1 MTGTMGERFARA
13 LAAKDFEGITALLH
27 PNVDFRGMT
36 PSIFWQAAGAGE
48 VVGRILPLWFEES
61 DRIDRLLSIE
71 TDQVGDAQRV
81 GYRFAVSNADGEFI
95 VDQQAYYKTA
105 DGAITWMRVLC
116 SGWRRPQDSDT
127 PA

>member
-13 LAAKDFEGITALLH
+13 LAAKDFEGITTLLH

-36 PSIFWQAAGAGE
+36 PSIFWEAASAGE
-48 VVGRILPLWFEES
+48 VVGKILPLWFEES

-95 VDQQAYYKTA
+95 VDQQAYYKTT

-116 SGWRRPQDSDT
+116 SGWRRPQETGTS
-127 PA
+127 

>member
-13 LAAKDFEGITALLH
+13 LAAKDFEEITSLLH
-27 PNVDFRGMT
+27 PHVDFRGMT
-36 PSIFWQAAGAGE
+36 PGTFWQATSVGE
-48 VVGRILPLWFEES
+48 VVGRILPSWFEES
-61 DRIDRLLSIE
+61 DRVDRLLSIE

-81 GYRFAVSNADGEFI
+81 GYRFAVSNADGGFI

-105 DGAITWMRVLC
+105 DEVITWMRVLC
-116 SGWRRPQDSDT
+116 SGWRRPQDTGT